1 MVAIP
6 LFLAGGGGG
15 GGDKA
20 DDRAIMRE
28 GPSRDTQFSVNLQHQ
43 EYFSKR
49 VLHFPNSRHPS

>member
-28 GPSRDTQFSVNLQHQ
+28 GPSRDRQFSVNLQHQ

-49 VLHFPNSRHPS
+49 VL